1 MGKRKRLTQRHREY
15 EGHKG
20 MQKFNIPIPS
30 VPFVPP
36 CEVFFLRNL
45 PRQNYKMCYTVKVEK
60 PEKAATYSVAA
71 LCAVGAEKAVSNEI
85 KKMGLSVA
93 DSGFGRVR
101 FRADIAGLYHALM
114 GLRAADRVL
123 LEAAVFPAADFD
135 ALFEGARNVPWE
147 NLVPAHMGFKV
158 DKVRSNRSR
167 LKAETSIQSVVHKAA
182 ADRLCTAYGLTR
194 LPEEGRATG
203 APVAEVRVYV
213 EKDMVSLLLDLSGE
227 PLYKRGYRKEGG
239 IAPLRETTAAA
250 MLLLSGW
257 KRKYPL
263 YDPFCGSGTI
273 LIEALMYAGDMAP
286 GLGRRFALSDL
297 LIADNAVEETVRN
310 ELRDRINFE
319 RTIRIAGSDE
329 DAKSVSI
336 ASSNIERLKK
346 IHPDIQTTP
355 VELKTLPMKEAQSS
369 SPSGFIVTNPPY
381 GKRLGDPSASERLYG
396 DMAALGR
403 HFPQWKLAVITDHPG
418 FESFF
423 GRKANSCREIK
434 GGPIPAC
441 FFQYEGL

>member
-1 MGKRKRLTQRHREY
+1 
-15 EGHKG
+15 
-20 MQKFNIPIPS
+20 
-30 VPFVPP
+30 
-36 CEVFFLRNL
+36 
-45 PRQNYKMCYTVKVEK
+45 VEK
-60 PEKAATYSVAA
+60 PEKAASMYNAVA
-71 LCAVGAEKAVSNEI
+71 LCAVGAEKVVSNEI
-85 KKMGLSVA
+85 KKMGLIVA
-93 DSGFGRVR
+93 GSGFGRVR
-101 FRADIAGLYHALM
+101 FRADIAGLYQALL

-135 ALFEGARNVPWE
+135 ALFEGTRNVLWE
-147 NLVPAHMGFKV
+147 NLVPAHLGFKV
-158 DKVRSNRSR
+158 AKVRSSRSR
-167 LKAETSIQSVVHKAA
+167 LQAETSIQSVVHKAA
-182 ADRLCTAYGLTR
+182 ADRLCKAYGLAR
-194 LPEEGRATG
+194 LPEDAQM
-203 APVAEVRVYV
+203 AEVRVYI
-213 EKDMVSLLLDLSGE
+213 EKDAVSLLLDLSGE

-239 IAPLRETTAAA
+239 VAPLRETTAAA

-273 LIEALMYAGDMAP
+273 LIEALMYAWDMAP
-286 GLGRRFALSDL
+286 GLGRRFALNDL

-310 ELRDRINFE
+310 ELRGRINFE

-336 ASSNIERLKK
+336 AASNVERLRK

-355 VELKTLPMKEAQSS
+355 VELKATPMQEARPCWGVGSGEWGVENE
-369 SPSGFIVTNPPY
+369 SGFIVTNPPY

-423 GRKANSCREIK
+423 GKKANSCREIK
-434 GGPIPAC
+434 SGPISAC
-441 FFQYEGL
+441 FFQYERL